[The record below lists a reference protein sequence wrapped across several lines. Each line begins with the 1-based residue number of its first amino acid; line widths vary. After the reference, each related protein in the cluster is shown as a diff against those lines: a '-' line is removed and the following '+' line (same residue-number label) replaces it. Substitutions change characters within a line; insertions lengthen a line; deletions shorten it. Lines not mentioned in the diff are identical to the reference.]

1 MSDLES
7 VKKLRST
14 TGAGFKDCNSA
25 LKEASGNLEKALE
38 ILRIKGVSKASKK
51 MSREANEGLV
61 FIYGDEKKTSII
73 EINCETDFVAKNDDF
88 LNFTKEIGEINNSV
102 NSDIEKLNN
111 CKMKNGSTTSQ
122 NLIDL
127 IAKIGEKI
135 TIGRSKTLENSKSKI
150 FTYNHSIVKD
160 NLSKLGVV
168 ASLEFEKSSKEIEQ
182 FGKQLSM
189 HIAASNPMVID
200 KKDIKDDVI
209 EKEKKIIEEELKN
222 LGKPKEIAEKISLGK
237 IKKFEEEISL
247 LTQDWVMDPKL
258 KVKDVLSKVDSK
270 SLKIKDFIRIKIGE

>member
-1 MSDLES
+1 MADLES
-7 VKKLRST
+7 VKKLRNT

-25 LKEASGNLEKALE
+25 LKEASGNLEKAIE

-61 FIYGDEKKTSII
+61 YICGNDKKTSII

-102 NSDIEKLNN
+102 SSDLDKLNN
-111 CKMKNGSTTSQ
+111 SKMINGSTVSQ

-135 TIGRSKTLENSKSKI
+135 TIGRSKTFDNSNSKI
-150 FTYNHSIVKD
+150 FTYNHSIIKD

-168 ASLEFEKSSKEIEQ
+168 VSLEFDKSSKEIEQ
-182 FGKQLSM
+182 FGKQISM
-189 HIAASNPMVID
+189 HVAASNPMVID
-200 KKDIKDDVI
+200 EKDIQDDII
-209 EKEKKIIEEELKN
+209 EKEKKIIQEELKN
-222 LGKPKEIAEKISLGK
+222 LGKTQEIAEKISLGK
-237 IKKFEEEISL
+237 INKFKEDNSL

-258 KVKDVLSKVDSK
+258 KVKDILNKIDSK
-270 SLKIKDFIRIKIGE
+270 SLKIKDFVRIKIGE

>member
-25 LKEASGNLEKALE
+25 LKEASGDLDKAIE

-61 FIYGDEKKTSII
+61 SIFGDEKKTSII

-88 LNFTKEIGEINNSV
+88 LNFSKEIGEINNSV
-102 NSDIEKLNN
+102 KSDLDKLNN
-111 CKMKNGSTTSQ
+111 SKMKNGSTVSQ

-135 TIGRSKTLENSKSKI
+135 TIGRLKTIENSNLKI

-168 ASLEFEKSSKEIEQ
+168 VSLEFDKSSKDIEQ
-182 FGKQLSM
+182 FGRQISM
-189 HIAASNPMVID
+189 HIAASNPMVVE
-200 KKDIKDDVI
+200 KKDLKDDI
-209 EKEKKIIEEELKN
+209 IKKENEIIKEELKN
-222 LGKPKEIAEKISLGK
+222 LGKPQEIVEKISLGK
-237 IKKFEEEISL
+237 INKFKEDNSL

-258 KVKDVLSKVDSK
+258 KVEEVLNKIDSK

>member
-1 MSDLES
+1 MSNLES

-25 LKEASGNLEKALE
+25 LKEASGDLDKAIE
-38 ILRIKGVSKASKK
+38 ILRIKGISKASKK

-61 FIYGDEKKTSII
+61 FICGDEKKTSII

-102 NSDIEKLNN
+102 NSDTEKLNN
-111 CKMKNGSTTSQ
+111 CKMKNGLSVSQ

-127 IAKIGEKI
+127 ITKIGEKI

-160 NLSKLGVV
+160 NLSKLGVIV
-168 ASLEFEKSSKEIEQ
+168 SLEFEKSSKNIEQ

-189 HIAASNPMVID
+189 HIAASNPMSID
-200 KKDIKDDVI
+200 KKDIHENII
-209 EKEKKIIEEELKN
+209 EKEMEIIKEELKN

-237 IKKFEEEISL
+237 INKFKEDNSL
-247 LTQDWVMDPKL
+247 LTQDWVMDPKF
-258 KVKDVLSKVDSK
+258 KVKDVLTKIDSK

>member
-25 LKEASGNLEKALE
+25 LKEASGDLEKAIE

-61 FIYGDEKKTSII
+61 YICGNEKQTSII

-88 LNFTKEIGEINNSV
+88 LNFTKEIGVINNSV
-102 NSDIEKLNN
+102 NSDLEKLNN
-111 CKMKNGSTTSQ
+111 SKMKNGSTVSQ
-122 NLIDL
+122 NLVDL

-135 TIGRSKTLENSKSKI
+135 TIGRLKTLENSSSKI

-160 NLSKLGVV
+160 KLSKLGVIV
-168 ASLEFEKSSKEIEQ
+168 SLEFDKVSKEIDE
-182 FGKQLSM
+182 FGKQISM

-200 KKDIKDDVI
+200 KKDIKENII
-209 EKEKKIIEEELKN
+209 EKEKDIIKEELKN
-222 LGKPKEIAEKISLGK
+222 MGKPSEIAEKISLGK
-237 IKKFEEEISL
+237 INKFKEDNSL

-258 KVKDVLSKVDSK
+258 KVKDVLNNIDSK

>member
-25 LKEASGNLEKALE
+25 LKEASGNLEKAIE

-61 FIYGDEKKTSII
+61 FICGDEKKTSII

-111 CKMKNGSTTSQ
+111 SKMKNGSTVSQ

-135 TIGRSKTLENSKSKI
+135 TIGRLKTFENSKSKI
-150 FTYNHSIVKD
+150 FTYNHSKVKD

-168 ASLEFEKSSKEIEQ
+168 VSLEFDNSSKDTEQ

-189 HIAASNPMVID
+189 HIAASNPMVVD
-200 KKDIKDDVI
+200 KNDIKEDVI

-222 LGKPKEIAEKISLGK
+222 LGKPKEIAEKISIGK
-237 IKKFEEEISL
+237 INKFKEDNSL

-258 KVKDVLSKVDSK
+258 KVKDILTKVDSK
-270 SLKIKDFIRIKIGE
+270 NLKIKDFIRIKIGE

>member
-1 MSDLES
+1 MADLES
-7 VKKLRST
+7 VKKLRNT

-25 LKEASGNLEKALE
+25 LKEASGNLEKAIE

-61 FIYGDEKKTSII
+61 YICGNDKKTSII

-102 NSDIEKLNN
+102 SSDLDKLNN
-111 CKMKNGSTTSQ
+111 SKMINGSTVSQ

-135 TIGRSKTLENSKSKI
+135 TIGRSKTFDNSNSKI
-150 FTYNHSIVKD
+150 FTYNHSIIKD

-168 ASLEFEKSSKEIEQ
+168 VSLEFDKSSKEIEQ
-182 FGKQLSM
+182 FGKQISM
-189 HIAASNPMVID
+189 HVAASNPMVID
-200 KKDIKDDVI
+200 EKDIQDDII
-209 EKEKKIIEEELKN
+209 EKEKKIIQEELKN
-222 LGKPKEIAEKISLGK
+222 LGKTQEIAEKISLGK
-237 IKKFEEEISL
+237 INKFKDENSL
-247 LTQDWVMDPKL
+247 MTQDWVMDPKI
-258 KVKDVLSKVDSK
+258 KVKEVIKELEISNLNINEFVR
-270 SLKIKDFIRIKIGE
+270 LKIGD

>member
-25 LKEASGNLEKALE
+25 LKEASGNLEKAIE

-51 MSREANEGLV
+51 MSRDANEGL
-61 FIYGDEKKTSII
+61 ISICGDEKKTSII

-88 LNFTKEIGEINNSV
+88 LNFAKEIGQINNSV
-102 NSDIEKLNN
+102 NSEIDKLNN
-111 CKMKNGSTTSQ
+111 SKMKNGSTVSQ

-135 TIGRSKTLENSKSKI
+135 TLGRSKTLVNSKSKI
-150 FTYNHSIVKD
+150 FTYNHSVVKE

-168 ASLEFEKSSKEIEQ
+168 VSLEFDKGSKDIDQ
-182 FGKQLSM
+182 FGKQISM

-200 KKDIKDDVI
+200 KKDIKDNII
-209 EKEKKIIEEELKN
+209 EKEKEIIKEELKN
-222 LGKPKEIAEKISLGK
+222 LGKPQEIVEKISLGK
-237 IKKFEEEISL
+237 INKFKEDNSL
-247 LTQDWVMDPKL
+247 LTQDWVMDPKF
-258 KVKDVLSKVDSK
+258 KVKDVLNKVDPK
-270 SLKIKDFIRIKIGE
+270 NLKIKDFIRIKIGE

>member
-7 VKKLRST
+7 VKKLRNT

-25 LKEASGNLEKALE
+25 LKEASGNLEKAIE

-61 FIYGDEKKTSII
+61 CIFGNEKQTSII

-88 LNFTKEIGEINNSV
+88 LNFTKEIGVINNSV
-102 NSDIEKLNN
+102 NSDPDKLNN
-111 CKMKNGSTTSQ
+111 SKMKNGLSVSQ

-135 TIGRSKTLENSKSKI
+135 TVGRLKTLENSSSKI

-160 NLSKLGVV
+160 NLSKLGVIV
-168 ASLEFEKSSKEIEQ
+168 SLDFDKASKDIDQ
-182 FGKQLSM
+182 FGKQISM
-189 HIAASNPMVID
+189 HVAASNPMVID
-200 KKDIKDDVI
+200 KKDIKENIV
-209 EKEKKIIEEELKN
+209 EKEKEIIKEELKN
-222 LGKPKEIAEKISLGK
+222 LGKPNEIAEKISLGK
-237 IKKFEEEISL
+237 LNKFKEDNSL

-258 KVKDVLSKVDSK
+258 KVKDILNKIDSK

>member
-25 LKEASGNLEKALE
+25 LKEASGDLDKAIE
-38 ILRIKGVSKASKK
+38 ILRIKGISKASKK

-61 FIYGDEKKTSII
+61 FICGDEEKTSII
-73 EINCETDFVAKNDDF
+73 EMNCETDFVAKNDDF

-111 CKMKNGSTTSQ
+111 SKMKNGSTVSQ

-168 ASLEFEKSSKEIEQ
+168 VSLEFEKSSKDIEQ

-189 HIAASNPMVID
+189 HIAASNPMSID
-200 KKDIKDDVI
+200 KKDIDENIIVKEI
-209 EKEKKIIEEELKN
+209 EIIKEELKN
-222 LGKPKEIAEKISLGK
+222 LGKPNEIAEKISLGK
-237 IKKFEEEISL
+237 INKFKEDNSL

-258 KVKDVLSKVDSK
+258 KVTDVLTKIDSN

>member
-25 LKEASGNLEKALE
+25 LKEASGDLEKAIQ

-111 CKMKNGSTTSQ
+111 SKMKNGTTVSQ

-168 ASLEFEKSSKEIEQ
+168 LSLEFEKTSKDIEQ

-189 HIAASNPMVID
+189 HIAASNPMVIE
-200 KKDIKDDVI
+200 KNNIKANVI
-209 EKEKKIIEEELKN
+209 EKEKEIINEELKN
-222 LGKPKEIAEKISLGK
+222 LGKPENIAEKIGIGK
-237 IKKFEEEISL
+237 INKFKEDNSL

-258 KVKDVLSKVDSK
+258 KVKDVLNKFSSSV
-270 SLKIKDFIRIKIGE
+270 KIKDFIRIKIGE

>member
-1 MSDLES
+1 MADLES
-7 VKKLRST
+7 VKKLRNT

-25 LKEASGNLEKALE
+25 LKEASGNLEKAIE

-61 FIYGDEKKTSII
+61 YICGNDKKTSII

-102 NSDIEKLNN
+102 SSDLDKLNN
-111 CKMKNGSTTSQ
+111 SKMINGSTVSQ

-135 TIGRSKTLENSKSKI
+135 TIGRSKTFDNSNSKI
-150 FTYNHSIVKD
+150 FTYNHSIIKD

-168 ASLEFEKSSKEIEQ
+168 VSLEFDKRSKEIEQ
-182 FGKQLSM
+182 FGKQISM
-189 HIAASNPMVID
+189 HVAASNPMVID
-200 KKDIKDDVI
+200 EKDIQDDII
-209 EKEKKIIEEELKN
+209 EKEKKIIQEELKN
-222 LGKPKEIAEKISLGK
+222 LGKTQEIAEKISLGK
-237 IKKFEEEISL
+237 INKFKEDNSL

-258 KVKDVLSKVDSK
+258 KVKDILNKIDSK
-270 SLKIKDFIRIKIGE
+270 SLKIKDFVRIKIGE

>member
-25 LKEASGNLEKALE
+25 LKEASGDLEKAIE
-38 ILRIKGVSKASKK
+38 ILRIKGISKASKK
-51 MSREANEGLV
+51 MSREAKEGLV
-61 FIYGDEKKTSII
+61 IIFGDEKKTSII

-88 LNFTKEIGEINNSV
+88 LNFTKEIGELNNSV
-102 NSDIEKLNN
+102 SSDLDKLNKS
-111 CKMKNGSTTSQ
+111 KMRNGSTVSQ

-135 TIGRSKTLENSKSKI
+135 TIGRLKTIENSKSKI

-168 ASLEFEKSSKEIEQ
+168 VSLEFENRSKDIEQ
-182 FGKQLSM
+182 FGKQISM

-200 KKDIKDDVI
+200 TKDIKDDVI
-209 EKEKKIIEEELKN
+209 QKEKEIIKEELKN
-222 LGKPKEIAEKISLGK
+222 LGKPQEIIEKISLGK
-237 IKKFEEEISL
+237 INKFKEDNSL
-247 LTQDWVMDPKL
+247 LTQDWVMDPEL
-258 KVKDVLSKVDSK
+258 KVKDVLTKVNSKN
-270 SLKIKDFIRIKIGE
+270 LMIKDFIRIKIGE

>member
-25 LKEASGNLEKALE
+25 LKEASGDLDKAIE
-38 ILRIKGVSKASKK
+38 ILRIKGISKASKK

-61 FIYGDEKKTSII
+61 FICGDQKKTSII

-102 NSDIEKLNN
+102 NSDTEKLNN
-111 CKMKNGSTTSQ
+111 SKMKNGSTVSQ

-150 FTYNHSIVKD
+150 FTYNHSIIKD

-168 ASLEFEKSSKEIEQ
+168 VSLEFENSSKDIEQ

-189 HIAASNPMVID
+189 HIAASNPMVVD
-200 KKDIKDDVI
+200 KKDIKHDVI

-237 IKKFEEEISL
+237 INKFKEDNSL

-258 KVKDVLSKVDSK
+258 KVKDVLTKVDSK

>member
-7 VKKLRST
+7 VKKLRSS

-25 LKEASGNLEKALE
+25 LKEASGDLEKAIE

-61 FIYGDEKKTSII
+61 FICGDEKKTSII

-102 NSDIEKLNN
+102 NSDLDKLNN
-111 CKMKNGSTTSQ
+111 SKMKNGSTVSQ

-160 NLSKLGVV
+160 SLSKLGVV
-168 ASLEFEKSSKEIEQ
+168 VSLEFEKSSKDIEQ
-182 FGKQLSM
+182 FGKQISM
-189 HIAASNPMVID
+189 HIAASNPMVIE

-209 EKEKKIIEEELKN
+209 EKEKEIIKEELKN
-222 LGKPKEIAEKISLGK
+222 LGKPAEIVEKISLGK
-237 IKKFEEEISL
+237 INKFKEDNSL

-258 KVKDVLSKVDSK
+258 KVKDVLNKVDAK
-270 SLKIKDFIRIKIGE
+270 TLKIKDFVRIKIGE